1 MGFLREEDKEYLR
14 QKFSAE
20 LEKPV
25 VLLFFKKNIG
35 CDYCE
40 DEEKLLK
47 EVAELS
53 DKIEVVVKNVVTD
66 KAEAEKYAIHDAPAL
81 AILQKQEDGDPIDF
95 GMRYF
100 GIPAGYEFSA
110 FIESIVLASTG
121 RSGLSPEIEEQ
132 IKDIDKDVVIYVFVT
147 PTCPYCPRA
156 VLTSHR
162 FAVANPHIKGY
173 MIEALEYPQWAD
185 QYHVHAVPKIV
196 INDIVEF
203 EGAYPEP
210 FFAEKIREAVAL
222 TK

>member
-1 MGFLREEDKEYLR
+1 MGFLREQDKQYLR
-14 QKFSAE
+14 QKFEAE

-25 VLLFFKKNIG
+25 VLLFFKKSLG

-47 EVAELS
+47 ELAELS

-66 KAEAEKYAIHDAPAL
+66 KAEAEKYRIHDAPAL
-81 AILQKQEDGDPIDF
+81 AILQKEDDGTWKDF

-110 FIESIVLASTG
+110 LIESIVLASTG
-121 RSGLSPEIEEQ
+121 RSGLPPDIEEQ
-132 IKDIDKDVVIYVFVT
+132 IKDIDKEILIYVFVT

-156 VLTSHR
+156 VLTAHR
-162 FAVANPHIKGY
+162 FAVANPNIYGY
-173 MIEALEYPQWAD
+173 MIEAMEYPDWANK
-185 QYHVHAVPKIV
+185 YHVHAVPKIV

-210 FFAEKIREAVAL
+210 FFAEKIKEAAAL